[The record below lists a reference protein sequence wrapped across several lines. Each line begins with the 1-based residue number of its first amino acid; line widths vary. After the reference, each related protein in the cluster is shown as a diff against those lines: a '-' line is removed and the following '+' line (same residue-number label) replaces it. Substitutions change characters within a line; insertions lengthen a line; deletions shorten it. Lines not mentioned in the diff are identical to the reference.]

1 MAQVREDQSRKT
13 CPVETPLGRGDRCRL
28 HHAGLV
34 ACSHHFA
41 EQTLE
46 IDRLRCVQRGL
57 TNVVAH
63 APLDTAQQRGPSVR
77 DLEDRREQ
85 ESRRRLTA
93 RPRNCE
99 NVELARRIPEE
110 CDSRLGHCGAGARDD
125 HLRDVDRKP
134 TFHHERNRT
143 GLDRIVCE
151 VVAVDTCARDAEE
164 EHSGS
169 HPAGVVRELADLD
182 GSAPP
187 HDLGRAERGG
197 EPLQLHLA
205 SGV

>member
-1 MAQVREDQSRKT
+1 M
-13 CPVETPLGRGDRCRL
+13 
-28 HHAGLV
+28 
-34 ACSHHFA
+34 
-41 EQTLE
+41 
-46 IDRLRCVQRGL
+46 
-57 TNVVAH
+57 
-63 APLDTAQQRGPSVR
+63 QQR
-77 DLEDRREQ
+77 Q
-85 ESRRRLTA
+85 
-93 RPRNCE
+93 
-99 NVELARRIPEE
+99 
-110 CDSRLGHCGAGARDD
+110 
-125 HLRDVDRKP
+125 
-134 TFHHERNRT
+134 T

-164 EHSGS
+164 EHAGS